1 MEFLAKSDLAKTNL
15 SKEPEIDRE
24 DVASVHQ
31 VVVYIRKS
39 NGNLKGLC
47 KPFLF
52 FCIFVRITDRRT
64 HVDAYGL
71 NL

>member
-1 MEFLAKSDLAKTNL
+1 VEFLAKSDLAKTNL

-39 NGNLKGLC
+39 NGHLKWFC
-47 KPFLF
+47 KAFLLS
-52 FCIFVRITDRRT
+52 CIFVRITDRGHT
-64 HVDAYGL
+64 STPMD
-71 NL
+71 